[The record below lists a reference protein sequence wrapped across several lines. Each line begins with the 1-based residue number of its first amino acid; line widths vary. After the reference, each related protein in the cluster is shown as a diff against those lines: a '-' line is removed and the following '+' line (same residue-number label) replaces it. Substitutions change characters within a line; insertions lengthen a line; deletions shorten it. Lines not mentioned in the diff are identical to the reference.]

1 MSETVV
7 TETLTADEVAGLLR
21 LDRKTVYEYA
31 ARGKIPCRR
40 IGKRFLF
47 SRTRVMGWLQGEDRD
62 PRTR

>member
-1 MSETVV
+1 MKTDEAIS
-7 TETLTADEVAGLLR
+7 ADEVAEILH

-40 IGKRFLF
+40 LGKRFLF